1 MGSARLTYCGNVH
14 QAPTLQLWLAMVR
27 AHAALVA
34 ARARQKKRE
43 FGLGAWLP
51 ATVMAELAEDGP
63 KRDEV
68 QRELRAR
75 HMEVWTWNAFP
86 MGGFHDEVVKTSV
99 YEPDWGTEER
109 VQFTWHC
116 GKVAAALAA
125 PGAILPISTL
135 PLGYRAPGMEPADLR
150 LMARN
155 LVRCASGFRAIEEK
169 TGIRCV
175 LALEPEPYCLL
186 ETSGQAAEFFE
197 RWVFEPGAWPT
208 VPEAVRRRHLGLCL
222 DLCHMAVVGEDP
234 LASLRHLDRQGIEIP
249 KIQIS
254 TCLEARSPA
263 GVVELLEFDEPRY
276 LHQTF
281 ARGVRA
287 LDLDDVS
294 RRVQE
299 FAAAGLVRTHFHMP
313 IFWDADGP
321 LGSTRSELERVLPAL
336 RNRAQD
342 TVYEVETYT
351 WSVLNDFAGNE
362 PLAERIA
369 RELDFA
375 ANLLGL

>member
-1 MGSARLTYCGNVH
+1 
-14 QAPTLQLWLAMVR
+14 MVR